1 MKIGVPKEIKVH
13 EYRVGLI
20 PAAVGELCARGHSV
34 FVETGAG
41 AGVGYRDEDYH
52 HCGASILPSPA
63 EVFQAA
69 DLIVSVTPG
78 VASLESAEAFAPVLT
93 GRHTFL
99 DFASATPKVKQGV
112 AERLS
117 ATGAL
122 LGDAAIEG
130 TPLHG
135 YSMRMLSSG
144 PAGERVRDLLV
155 PWGMQIEFTGPVL
168 GTASGIKI
176 IRSVLIK
183 GIEALT
189 DEMLLA
195 AHQYGI
201 DEIVLASASKTLA
214 RPWMDTVKS
223 LPPSGVIHAK
233 RRAEELEMSAEAV
246 ADSGVEPIMAR
257 AIAQRLRWKASL
269 ELKDHFKGIVP
280 STYQEALD
288 RAREAGDGRLEG
300 EVLLSM
306 AETLERL
313 GDPAG
318 AALQRAAAQPLL
330 GWCAPGGPQPAA

>member
-1 MKIGVPKEIKVH
+1 MAQRTQFRLGLVGYGEIGST
-13 EYRVGLI
+13 L
-20 PAAVGELCARGHSV
+20 
-34 FVETGAG
+34 GAG
-41 AGVGYRDEDYH
+41 LRGAGLERITCYDKYAFDGPYADLIQGRAREAGVTLVRSN
-52 HCGASILPSPA
+52 AALA
-63 EVFQAA
+63 EAA

-155 PWGMQIEFTGPVL
+155 PWGMQIAFMGPAL

-176 IRSVLIK
+176 LRSVLIK
-183 GIEALT
+183 GIEALH

-195 AHQYGI
+195 ARQYGI
-201 DEIVLASASKTLA
+201 DEVVLASASKTLD

-223 LPPSGVIHAK
+223 LTPSGVIHAK

-280 STYQEALD
+280 STYQEAL
-288 RAREAGDGRLEG
+288 EA
-300 EVLLSM
+300 M
-306 AETLERL
+306 AEKAGLK
-313 GDPAG
+313 PAG
-318 AALQRAAAQPLL
+318 QA
-330 GWCAPGGPQPAA
+330 